1 MAYILRLCDAGYVLL
16 LCCYIY
22 TVRPSIVENPV
33 MQVAYPGV
41 MVNFSCRA
49 EGFSSLNYSWFIV
62 AHNADTGIE
71 IENETDATY
80 TITDPMYNVNATGYY
95 CIATNNEGIA
105 ISNTSMLT
113 GTYLIIIK

>member
-1 MAYILRLCDAGYVLL
+1 MCNY
-16 LCCYIY
+16 Y
-22 TVRPSIVENPV
+22 TVRPNIVEHPV

-41 MVNFSCRA
+41 MVDFSCRA
-49 EGFSSLNYSWFIV
+49 EGFSSLDYSWFIV
-62 AHNADTGIE
+62 TPGADTGME

-80 TITDPMYNVNATGYY
+80 TITDPMYDVNATGYY

-113 GTYLIIIK
+113 GNKY